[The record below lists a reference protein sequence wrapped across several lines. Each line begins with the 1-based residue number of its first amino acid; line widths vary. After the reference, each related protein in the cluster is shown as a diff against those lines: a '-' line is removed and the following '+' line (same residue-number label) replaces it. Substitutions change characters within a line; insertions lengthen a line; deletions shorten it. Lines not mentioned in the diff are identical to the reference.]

1 MMSAEKMLP
10 QIIKN
15 MGVKLLLDKAHV
27 PGIRFFE
34 TYRKEGGYQAVEK
47 ALKQM
52 DPAAIVEE
60 VKKSGVRGRGG
71 AGFPAGMKWSFIAK
85 PEGVP
90 RHLVCNADES
100 EPGTFKDRY
109 LMEFLPHLLIEGLI
123 ISSFALGSNDT
134 YIYIRG
140 EYAWIVDIL
149 EQAIDEAKANGF
161 LGKNILGTGFDC
173 EIYVQRG
180 AGAYIC
186 GEETALIES
195 LEGKR
200 GNPRIKPPFPAIEG
214 LWKRP
219 TVVNNVETLAAVV
232 PIIKMGGDEYAKI
245 GVGRSTGTKLISACG
260 NINKPGVYE
269 IEMTL
274 SVEEFLYSDEYCGG
288 IANGKRLKACIPGGS
303 SVPILPA
310 NLLLKT
316 AKGETRLMNYE
327 SLSDGGFATGS
338 MMGSGGFIVLD
349 EDQCIVKNTYTLARF
364 YRHESCGQCSPCREG
379 TGWMEKILKNIDT
392 GKGKMSDIELL
403 WDIQRKIEGN
413 TICPLGDAAA
423 WPVAAA
429 IRHFR
434 DEFEWH
440 VNHPE
445 EAQKRNYG
453 LAHYADPIHVPA

>member
-1 MMSAEKMLP
+1 
-10 QIIKN
+10 
-15 MGVKLLLDKAHV
+15 MGRKLLLEKAHV
-27 PGIRFFE
+27 EGIRSFE
-34 TYRKEGGYQAVEK
+34 VYRREGGYRSVEK
-47 ALKQM
+47 ALKTM
-52 DPAAIVEE
+52 SPEEIVEE
-60 VKKSGVRGRGG
+60 VKKSGLRGRGG

-109 LMEFLPHLLIEGLI
+109 LMEFIPHLLIEGLI
-123 ISSFALGSNDT
+123 VSSFALGSNAT

-140 EYAWIVDIL
+140 EYAWIPDIL
-149 EQAIDEAKANGF
+149 EQAIAEAKANGF

-200 GNPRIKPPFPAIEG
+200 GNPRIKPPFPAIKG
-214 LWKRP
+214 LWGRP
-219 TVVNNVETLAAVV
+219 TVVNNVETLASVV
-232 PIIKMGGDEYAKI
+232 PIINEGGEEYAKI
-245 GVGRSTGTKLISACG
+245 GVGKSTGTKLISACG

-269 IEMTL
+269 IDMTI
-274 SVEEFLYSDEYCGG
+274 SVEEFIYSDEYCGG

-316 AKGETRLMNYE
+316 AKGETRYMNYE

-349 EDQCIVKNTYTLARF
+349 EDQCVVRNTYSLARF

-379 TGWMEKILKNIDT
+379 TGWMEKLLYRLEKGE
-392 GKGKMSDIELL
+392 GKSSDIDLL

-440 VNHPE
+440 VTHAA
-445 EAQKRNYG
+445 EAQTRNFG
-453 LAHYADPIHVPA
+453 LAHYADPVHVPG

>member
-1 MMSAEKMLP
+1 MSRK
-10 QIIKN
+10 
-15 MGVKLLLDKAHV
+15 VLLDKAHIE
-27 PGIRFFE
+27 GIRYYDA
-34 TYRKEGGYQAVEK
+34 YRKNGGYAAVEK
-47 ALKQM
+47 ALKM
-52 DPAAIVEE
+52 VPADVVEE
-60 VKKSGVRGRGG
+60 VKKSGLRGRGG
-71 AGFPAGMKWSFIAK
+71 AGFPTGMKWSFLAK
-85 PEGVP
+85 PEGVA
-90 RHLVCNADES
+90 RYLVCNADES

-123 ISSFALGSNDT
+123 ISSFALGSSRT

-149 EQAIDEAKANGF
+149 EEAIREANSAGF
-161 LGKNILGTGFDC
+161 LGTNILGTGFDC
-173 EIYVQRG
+173 QIYVQRG

-186 GEETALIES
+186 GEETALLES

-200 GNPRIKPPFPAIEG
+200 GNPRIKPPFPAIKG
-214 LWKRP
+214 LWDCP
-219 TVVNNVETLAAVV
+219 TVVNNVETLAAIV
-232 PIIKMGGDEYAKI
+232 PIINMGGEEYAKI
-245 GVGRSTGTKLISACG
+245 GVGKSTGTKLISACG

-269 IEMTL
+269 IDMTC
-274 SVEEFLYSDEYCGG
+274 SVEEFIYSDEYCGG
-288 IANGKRLKACIPGGS
+288 IPGGKKLKACIPGGS

-316 AKGETRLMNYE
+316 AKGEPRMMTYE
-327 SLSDGGFATGS
+327 SLADGGFPTGS

-349 EDQCIVKNTYTLARF
+349 EDQCVVRHTLTLARF

-379 TGWMEKILKNIDT
+379 TGWMEKILTKLEY
-392 GKGKMSDIELL
+392 GKGQMSDINLL

-440 VNHPE
+440 VTNAE
-445 EAQKRNYG
+445 EAQIRNFG
-453 LAHYADPIHVPA
+453 LAHYADPLEVAVG

>member
-1 MMSAEKMLP
+1 
-10 QIIKN
+10 
-15 MGVKLLLDKAHV
+15 MGVKLLLEKANV
-27 PGIRFFE
+27 PGIR
-34 TYRKEGGYQAVEK
+34 TYDVYRREGGYSAAEK
-47 ALKQM
+47 ALKEM
-52 DPAAIVEE
+52 TIEAIVEE
-60 VKKSGVRGRGG
+60 VKKSGLRGRGG

-109 LMEFLPHLLIEGLI
+109 LMEFLPHLLLEGLL

-140 EYAWIVDIL
+140 EYAWVADIL
-149 EQAIDEAKANGF
+149 EEAIQEATKNGW

-173 EIYVQRG
+173 MIHVHRG

-200 GNPRIKPPFPAIEG
+200 GNPRIKPPFPAIQG
-214 LWKRP
+214 LWMRP

-269 IEMTL
+269 IDMTI
-274 SVEEFLYSDEYCGG
+274 SVEDFIYSDEYCGG
-288 IANGKRLKACIPGGS
+288 IANGKKLKACIPGGS

-316 AKGETRLMNYE
+316 AKGETRYMNYE

-338 MMGSGGFIVLD
+338 MMGSGGFIILD
-349 EDQCIVKNTYTLARF
+349 EDQCIVKNTLTLARF

-379 TGWMEKILKNIDT
+379 TGWMEKILQKIEL
-392 GKGKMSDIELL
+392 GKGEVSDIDLL

-440 VNHPE
+440 INNRE
-445 EAQKRNYG
+445 LSQTRNFG
-453 LAHYADPIHVPA
+453 LQHYADPIHVPA

>member
-1 MMSAEKMLP
+1 MAR
-10 QIIKN
+10 
-15 MGVKLLLDKAHV
+15 KLLLDKV
-27 PGIRFFE
+27 NIPGIK
-34 TYRKEGGYQAVEK
+34 TYEVYRREGGYRSVEK
-47 ALKQM
+47 ALKM
-52 DPAAIVEE
+52 APADIVEE
-60 VKKSGVRGRGG
+60 VKKSGLRGRGG
-71 AGFPAGMKWSFIAK
+71 AGFPTGMKWSFIAK

-123 ISSFALGSNDT
+123 VSSYALGSHVT

-149 EQAIDEAKANGF
+149 ETAIGEAKANGF
-161 LGKNILGTGFDC
+161 LGKNILGSGFDL
-173 EIYVQRG
+173 EIYVHRG

-186 GEETALIES
+186 GEETALLES

-200 GNPRIKPPFPAIEG
+200 GNPRIKPPFPAVKG
-214 LWKRP
+214 AWDRP

-232 PIIKMGGDEYAKI
+232 PIINLGGEEYAKI
-245 GVGRSTGTKLISACG
+245 GIGKSTGTKLISACG

-269 IEMTL
+269 IDMTI
-274 SVEEFLYSDEYCGG
+274 SVEDFIYSDEYCGG
-288 IANGKRLKACIPGGS
+288 IAKGKKLKACIPGGS

-310 NLLLKT
+310 NLLLRT
-316 AKGETRLMNYE
+316 VKGEKRLMNYE
-327 SLSDGGFATGS
+327 SLSDGGFAKGS

-349 EDQCIVKNTYTLARF
+349 EDQCVVKNTLTFARF

-379 TGWMEKILKNIDT
+379 TGWMEKILNNLEY
-392 GKGKMSDIELL
+392 GKGKSSDIDLL
-403 WDIQRKIEGN
+403 WDIQRRIEGN

-440 VNHPE
+440 VQNPVE
-445 EAQKRNYG
+445 SQTRNFG
-453 LAHYADPIHVPA
+453 LAHYADPLEPAVAAV

>member
-1 MMSAEKMLP
+1 
-10 QIIKN
+10 
-15 MGVKLLLDKAHV
+15 MGRKVLIDKANI
-27 PGIRFFE
+27 PGIRGYE
-34 TYRKEGGYQAVEK
+34 VYRREGGYAAVEK
-47 ALKQM
+47 AFKMQ
-52 DPAAIVEE
+52 PADIVEE
-60 VKKSGVRGRGG
+60 VKKSGLRGRGG
-71 AGFPAGMKWSFIAK
+71 AGFPTGMKWSFLAK

-90 RHLVCNADES
+90 RYLVCNADES

-109 LMEFLPHLLIEGLI
+109 LMEFIPHLLIEGLVVA
-123 ISSFALGSNDT
+123 SYALGSNRT

-149 EQAIDEAKANGF
+149 EQAIAEANANGW

-173 EIYVQRG
+173 QIYVQRG

-200 GNPRIKPPFPAIEG
+200 GNPRIKPPFPAVKG
-214 LWKRP
+214 LWDSP

-232 PIIKMGGDEYAKI
+232 PIMNLGGEEYAKI
-245 GVGRSTGTKLISACG
+245 GIGKSTGTKLISACG
-260 NINKPGVYE
+260 NIKKPGVYE
-269 IEMTL
+269 IDMTI

-316 AKGETRLMNYE
+316 AKGETRMMTYE

-349 EDQCIVKNTYTLARF
+349 EDQCVVRHTLTLARF

-379 TGWMEKILKNIDT
+379 TGWMEKILHNIEY
-392 GKGKMSDIELL
+392 GKGKSSDIDLL
-403 WDIQRKIEGN
+403 WDIQRRIEGN

-440 VNHPE
+440 VKNPE
-445 EAQKRNYG
+445 ESQRRNYG
-453 LAHYADPIHVPA
+453 LAGYAEPRAVVV

>member
-1 MMSAEKMLP
+1 M
-10 QIIKN
+10 
-15 MGVKLLLDKAHV
+15 KLLLENAHIE
-27 PGIRFFE
+27 GIRYYDA
-34 TYRKEGGYQAVEK
+34 YRKHGGYRSVEK
-47 ALKQM
+47 ALKM
-52 DPAAIVEE
+52 TPDEVVEE
-60 VKKSGVRGRGG
+60 VKKSGLRGRGG
-71 AGFPAGMKWSFIAK
+71 AGFPTGMKWSFLAK

-109 LMEFLPHLLIEGLI
+109 LMEFLPHLLVEGLI
-123 ISSFALGSNDT
+123 VSSYALGSNLT
-134 YIYIRG
+134 FIYIRG

-149 EQAIDEAKANGF
+149 EQAIAEAKNNGW

-180 AGAYIC
+180 GGAYIC

-200 GNPRIKPPFPAIEG
+200 GNPRIKPPFPAVQG
-214 LWKRP
+214 LWMRP

-232 PIIKMGGDEYAKI
+232 PIINMGGDEYAKI

-269 IEMTL
+269 ITMTET
-274 SVEEFLYSDEYCGG
+274 VEEFIYSDKFCGG
-288 IANGKRLKACIPGGS
+288 IPKGKRLKACIPGGS
-303 SVPILPA
+303 SVPIVPA
-310 NLLLKT
+310 NLLFKT
-316 AKGETRLMNYE
+316 AKGETRYMNYE
-327 SLSDGGFATGS
+327 SLSEGGFATGT

-349 EDQCIVKNTYTLARF
+349 EDQCVVRHTMTLARF
-364 YRHESCGQCSPCREG
+364 YNHESCGQCSPCREG
-379 TGWMEKILKNIDT
+379 TGWMYKILKNIEY
-392 GKGKMSDIELL
+392 GKGKISDIDLL
-403 WDIQRKIEGN
+403 WDIQSKIEGN

-440 VNHPE
+440 VTHPE
-445 EAQKRNYG
+445 EAQMRNFG
-453 LAHYADPIHVPA
+453 LAHYADPLPATA